1 MKRFRN
7 VTLLL
12 AISFGLGCQTLNLL
26 SALSPSPTP
35 TARPKPTATELIA
48 QAVAPPTELPAAP
61 PTEAPPLMATIKENN
76 LRVRAAPNANAAVVD
91 HLNKGDTVQVVGRT
105 TANDWLQISQPQKP
119 DKGGWIAAQ
128 YAQVNGSLDTVPIA
142 QPGQPGAL
150 PTSPR
155 EQPQPPSQPYPAPP
169 SRAYP

>member
-35 TARPKPTATELIA
+35 TARPRTTPTALIA
-48 QAVAPPTELPAAP
+48 QAVELPTELPAAP
-61 PTEAPPLMATIKENN
+61 PSEAPSLTATIKENN

-91 HLNKGDTVQVVGRT
+91 HLNKGDNVQVVGRT
-105 TANDWLQISQPQKP
+105 AASDWLQISQPQKP
-119 DKGGWIAAQ
+119 DKGGWISAP

-142 QPGQPGAL
+142 QPGQPSAL

-155 EQPQPPSQPYPAPP
+155 VQPPPQPYPAPSP
-169 SRAYP
+169 RAYP